1 MVSKTRRRQIKRSNQ
16 ENSFEQVDE
25 TPNVSSNR
33 KTSSLNNEQTGVTLS
48 NVEIDAMIKNAVE
61 RELLKYGIDRNS
73 NNLRTEVAQSS
84 SRVNN
89 QMIDDDGQSNVYSN
103 RVTHFIANNGNNDQN
118 WSREHNCPD
127 PAALAKQTQPGPDT
141 VNCHKKFLDIM
152 KLKLICSIHGKQSLK

>member
-33 KTSSLNNEQTGVTLS
+33 KTSSQNNEQTGVTLS
-48 NVEIDAMIKNAVE
+48 NIEIDAMIKNAVE
-61 RELLKYGIDRNS
+61 RELLKYGIDRNQ

-103 RVTHFIANNGNNDQN
+103 RATHFIATTAITTKIG
-118 WSREHNCPD
+118 RESTI
-127 PAALAKQTQPGPDT
+127 ALIQLP
-141 VNCHKKFLDIM
+141 
-152 KLKLICSIHGKQSLK
+152 